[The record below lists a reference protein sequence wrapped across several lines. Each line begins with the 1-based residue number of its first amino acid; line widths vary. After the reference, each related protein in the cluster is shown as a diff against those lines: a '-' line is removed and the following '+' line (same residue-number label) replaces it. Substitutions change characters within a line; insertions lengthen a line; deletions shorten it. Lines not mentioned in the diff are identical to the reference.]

1 MLYVP
6 LIPPMYFFT
15 KNSQIDRCKSLKT
28 KKPKDNMDTKNTNL
42 VTKLHHTTK
51 HIGCLKDDYL
61 EKLSVYHLVYGFKI
75 DPKRFF
81 KNTEGDGMLLRQK
94 KAKAE
99 LKIFE
104 KSIPKPFG
112 LYANKTRRDYI
123 FEDEDTWVIGYKFGE
138 VKGLYENLHFTY
150 KNELQLAQPVPESVV
165 KMFQTQYPDQEG
177 GTYGLLDNVDI
188 GNQAFGKLMH
198 GYWATLEDPDPDSD
212 GYDISDINLEL
223 LELGI
228 DGITALFPAH
238 GLETLGEPYKKNIFI
253 GVDIESFCSDDSEDI
268 GAFLTKVH
276 KSSPQKLPSR
286 TKILDI
292 LAKTILNYS
301 SLNPPKNP
309 EIFDKDLITL
319 TKKPILAFIPALC
332 TCCS

>member
-1 MLYVP
+1 
-6 LIPPMYFFT
+6 
-15 KNSQIDRCKSLKT
+15 
-28 KKPKDNMDTKNTNL
+28 MDTKITKL
-42 VTKLHHTTK
+42 VTKLRHTTK
-51 HIGCLKDDYL
+51 NLDPF

-75 DPKRFF
+75 NPKKFF
-81 KNTEGDGMLLRQK
+81 KNTEGDGIFTQQLDL

-150 KNELQLAQPVPESVV
+150 KNELQLAQPVTESVI
-165 KMFQTQYPDQEG
+165 KMFQKQYPDKEG
-177 GTYGLLDNVDI
+177 KTYGLLDNVRI
-188 GNQAFGKLMH
+188 GNQAFGKLMY
-198 GYWATLEDPDPDSD
+198 GYWATIEDPED
-212 GYDISDINLEL
+212 YDINLEL

-238 GLETLGEPYKKNIFI
+238 GLENLGDPYKKNIFI
-253 GVDIESFCSDDSEDI
+253 GVDLGYFCSDDSEEI

-276 KSSPQKLPSR
+276 KSSPKKLASR
-286 TKILDI
+286 NKLEDE
-292 LAKTILNYS
+292 LAKTLLVDGIKRSEND
-301 SLNPPKNP
+301 
-309 EIFDKDLITL
+309 EIFDKDLIIL
-319 TKKPILAFIPALC
+319 SKKPMLAFVPLLC